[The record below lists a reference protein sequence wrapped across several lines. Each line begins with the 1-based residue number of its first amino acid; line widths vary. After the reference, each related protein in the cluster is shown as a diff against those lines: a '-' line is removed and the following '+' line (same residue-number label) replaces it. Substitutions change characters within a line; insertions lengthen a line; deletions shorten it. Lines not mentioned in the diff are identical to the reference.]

1 MSSDPVRLALTYLQF
16 PANSPFAHNLEQ
28 AGGRVVRQVSGHLV
42 FYRPDGRRFLA
53 TDPTGNPLHECE
65 WSRDVSG
72 QARLLRVRMRLDWGQ
87 WVGIK
92 PAGLVNETS
101 LNLSHKP
108 GWQRLTADSLRHMAA
123 QAMGVPIE
131 EVRFFYGD
139 DDLVIDARGH
149 AIIRHRKD
157 AFYLLEAGEFERARF
172 MSCMGA
178 MHWDGIDFLPVVELF
193 KSLLPGTGSAA
204 FELIRG
210 LYDDQHQGQPVQRPL
225 RYRGIPT
232 YPSEAAFRLFSGFF
246 VPHAPPGSDPLT
258 VFMDQARS
266 HHVTWLPA
274 KHPPLRY
281 FDDAQR
287 ACLTVQGGVVQ
298 KVTMADD
305 PTGLPYVNPKGR
317 RVVPFDRSLA
327 VAGDRIMLRDREQ
340 ETVLLTNQEFQEVTV
355 NPERCDISRVDW
367 RSLYACEMPSI
378 RPVEAFSAVLFYPD
392 DDQPIGEL
400 AAQPFVADYLQ
411 DLAEQDR
418 EIGVIAS
425 RAEHILIDNGDAVI
439 ATCIAFD
446 RPRDY
451 TVRVHHTAFAQRQA
465 QQLWSISAELQRWD
479 WLRRIRFHPAA
490 SLPENMIQ
498 QRYDLMYDWLPFL
511 SHDQPA
517 RLNEHVRVVRQLLR
531 PKGHAFVVGPVD
543 LVGYLNREGLALRWQ
558 EGVEN
563 LPTFRMHRTI
573 LPKARLITGLTLF
586 HVTRA

>member
-1 MSSDPVRLALTYLQF
+1 MSPDPVRLALTHLQF
-16 PANSPFAHNLEQ
+16 PANSPFAQDLEQ
-28 AGGRVVRQVSGHLV
+28 AGGRVVRQASGHLV

-53 TDPTGNPLHECE
+53 ADPAGSPLHECE
-65 WSRDVSG
+65 WSQNSSG
-72 QARLLRVRMRLDWGQ
+72 QVQLLRTRMRLDWGQ
-87 WVGIK
+87 WVGIR

-139 DDLVIDARGH
+139 DDLVVDARGQ
-149 AIIRHRKD
+149 AIIRHKKD
-157 AFYLLEAGEFERARF
+157 AFYVLETEGFERTRF

-210 LYDDQHQGQPVQRPL
+210 LYDDQNQGQPVPRPL

-232 YPSEAAFRLFSGFF
+232 YPSEAAFRLFSSFF
-246 VPHAPPGSDPLT
+246 TPQAPPGHDPLT
-258 VFMDQARS
+258 LFMDQDRS
-266 HHVTWLPA
+266 HQVIWVPA
-274 KHPPLRY
+274 MHPPLRF

-287 ACLTVQGGVVQ
+287 ACLTVQGGVLQ

-317 RVVPFDRSLA
+317 RTVPFDRSLT
-327 VAGDRIMLRDREQ
+327 VAGDRIVLRDREN
-340 ETVLLTNQEFQEVTV
+340 EMVLLPSQPLEEATASADCREV
-355 NPERCDISRVDW
+355 SRTDW
-367 RSLYACEMPSI
+367 RSVFACEMPPI
-378 RPVEAFSAVLFYPD
+378 RAVEAFSAVLFYPD

-418 EIGVIAS
+418 EIGAMIS

-439 ATCIAFD
+439 TTCIPFD

-451 TVRVHHTAFAQRQA
+451 TVHVHHPAFAQRQA
-465 QQLWSISAELQRWD
+465 QQLWTISADLQRWD
-479 WLRRIRFHPAA
+479 WLERIRF
-490 SLPENMIQ
+490 LPVESFPETTIQ
-498 QRYDLMYDWLPFL
+498 QRYDLIYDWVPLHL
-511 SHDQPA
+511 YDQPA
-517 RLNEHVRVVRQLLR
+517 RLSEHVRIVRRLLQT
-531 PKGHAFVVGPVD
+531 KGHAFLVGPVD
-543 LVGYLNREGLALRWQ
+543 LAGPLMQERMALRWQ

-563 LPTFRMHRTI
+563 LPTFRMHRSI
-573 LPKARLITGLTLF
+573 LPKAKLRNKLTLF
-586 HVTRA
+586 HVTTA